1 MNGDITLVVMAAGM
15 GSRFGGLKQIEPIG
29 KNGEILLDYSVYDAV
44 KAGFNKVVFV
54 IKHAIEADF
63 KAVVGKRIEKMVK
76 TEYVFQE
83 TDALPEGFVCP
94 PDRVK
99 PWGTAHAVLCCRDVV
114 KEPFAVINADD
125 YYGKSA
131 FNKTAD
137 FEQFKLSYNY
147 RSYQEIIDYAVT
159 VYLAQKEKTALEEN
173 CYITEVMWTGPS
185 DIKCSRGHGG
195 TVVVANP
202 FGRVIKITQD
212 GVSRVASLVNEFK
225 EIMSD
230 RPMILCRTNRQVKAI
245 NEAGYFEASTIH
257 QAKGLEYTNVVVIDT
272 TISCTE
278 DLNIAYVA
286 LTRARDKMLVINWNQ
301 FELLFNMYMR

>member
-1 MNGDITLVVMAAGM
+1 MNDNITLVVMAAGM

-94 PDRVK
+94 SDRVK
-99 PWGTAHAVLCCRDVV
+99 PWGTAHAVLCCKDVV

-131 FNKTAD
+131 FIKTAEFLKNND
-137 FEQFKLSYNY
+137 SDYCMTGFRLVNTLTENGYVS
-147 RSYQEIIDYAVT
+147 RGVCEIEKGELKSVT
-159 VYLAQKEKTALEEN
+159 ERTKIMDCKYTEDDGESCTAL
-173 CYITEVMWTGPS
+173 PP
-185 DIKCSRGHGG
+185 D
-195 TVVVANP
+195 TVVSMNLWGFMP
-202 FGRVIKITQD
+202 DLFGYAEK
-212 GVSRVASLVNEFK
+212 GFK
-225 EIMSD
+225 EFLNNNINTPKSEYYL
-230 RPMILCRTNRQVKAI
+230 PSVVSGLIASGEKKVKVLIAEDKWYGVTYKEDKQMVCDAI
-245 NEAGYFEASTIH
+245 NKMAEDGLY
-257 QAKGLEYTNVVVIDT
+257 KGL
-272 TISCTE
+272 
-278 DLNIAYVA
+278 
-286 LTRARDKMLVINWNQ
+286 
-301 FELLFNMYMR
+301 